1 MTSVRTFGLFVI
13 VALSVLP
20 PGPKASTAQDTL
32 SSPASREAAATPPLP
47 KPGEKVNIDFNEAD
61 IKVVAKFIAELTGR
75 NFVIDEK
82 VRGKVTIISPKKVT
96 AEEAMRVFESTLEVY
111 GYTLVEAGAVT
122 KIIPAT
128 EARQRGSFTTKPS
141 QPGDRMVIRLIPL
154 KYVKAD
160 EMVNILRPLVP
171 PYSYITAYSS
181 TNTLI
186 LADYE
191 SNAAKIVGITER
203 LDAPG
208 HEEVVSVVHLNYA
221 GAKETAEKLEKLYGD
236 GGRKL
241 AQRGRPSP
249 PGAPPGAQE
258 AGEPQI
264 IPDDRINALIVVA
277 SRKQTD
283 QIISLIEQLDIKPP
297 VGSRR
302 INVYYLKNAD
312 AEEIAKVLNNIT
324 GEKGAAAPGK
334 PGQPPTGA
342 VRLGGE
348 VSVTPDRATNSLVI
362 TASVEDYETLTE
374 VIEKLDTRRSQVFVE
389 ALIMEVTTD
398 KTRQFGVEWRTTSN
412 FTESG
417 VQGIG
422 GTNFGNINTVAQDP
436 LSAPPGL
443 TIGVVDGVIS
453 YAGKEFLNLGA
464 LIHALQAETGINI
477 LSTPNIMTTDNEEA
491 EIMVGQNVP
500 FVTGQSQ
507 SAGGTTLTTI
517 ERKNIGI
524 TLRIT
529 PQISESDN
537 VKLNVYQEISSIAPT
552 QLEKAKDLITFTR
565 SVKTTVIVHDEQN
578 IVLGGLIRDDTN
590 DSESKV
596 PGLGDVPLFGW
607 LFKAK
612 SKKKQKTNLLVFL
625 TPHII
630 RSDTDVDRITSQR
643 SELMEM
649 APEAGEFG
657 GAVQERKNGTPAPE
671 EEEKAGDDDS
681 PGIWEDPLTF

>member
-1 MTSVRTFGLFVI
+1 MTSARAFSLFVI
-13 VALSVLP
+13 FALSILP
-20 PGPKASTAQDTL
+20 PGPKASTAQEAP
-32 SSPASREAAATPPLP
+32 SPPAGQEAGAAPEPPRA
-47 KPGEKVNIDFNEAD
+47 GEKVNIDFNEAD

-96 AEEAMRVFESTLEVY
+96 AEEALRVFESTLEVH

-122 KIIPAT
+122 KIVPAT
-128 EARQRGSFTTKPS
+128 EARQRGSFTAKPS

-154 KYVKAD
+154 KFVKAD
-160 EMVNILRPLVP
+160 EMVNILRPLVAP
-171 PYSYITAYSS
+171 HSYITAYSS

-191 SNAAKIVGITER
+191 SNVAKILGITEK
-203 LDAPG
+203 LDTPG

-221 GAKETAEKLEKLYGD
+221 GAKETAEKLGKLYGG
-236 GGRKL
+236 GGRI
-241 AQRGRPSP
+241 AQPGRPSP
-249 PGAPPGAQE
+249 PGSPPGSPE
-258 AGEPQI
+258 ASAPQI
-264 IPDDRINALIVVA
+264 IPDDRINALIIVA

-283 QIISLIEQLDIKPP
+283 QLISLIEQIDIRPP

-312 AEEIAKVLNNIT
+312 AEEIVKVLNNIT
-324 GEKGAAAPGK
+324 GERGAAATPPPGR
-334 PGQPPTGA
+334 PPARA

-348 VSVTPDRATNSLVI
+348 VSITPDKSTNSLVI
-362 TASVEDYETLTE
+362 TASVEDYETLAE

-398 KTRQFGVEWRTTSN
+398 KTRQFGIEWRTTSN

-507 SAGGTTLTTI
+507 GAGGTTLTTI

-537 VKLNVYQEISSIAPT
+537 VKLDVYQEISSIAPT

-565 SVKTTVIVHDEQN
+565 SIKTTVIARDEQN

-630 RSDTDVDRITSQR
+630 RSDDDVDRITSQR
-643 SELMEM
+643 SELMGA
-649 APEAGEFG
+649 APGAGEFG
-657 GAVQERKNGTPAPE
+657 VAVRERENGKPAPE
-671 EEEKAGDDDS
+671 EEKKDEDDS
-681 PGIWEDPLTF
+681 TGAWEDPLTF